1 MGRGEHLNKG
11 NVLDRFESSGHS
23 VFSLTLQN
31 LVQAA
36 FLIVGFC
43 FPELLVPCS
52 VSGLSRHLHEW
63 FQMRSDPERVG
74 LCQANSSPLS

>member
-1 MGRGEHLNKG
+1 ML
-11 NVLDRFESSGHS
+11 LDGKRRIFKQEKWLRLFESSGHS
-23 VFSLTLQN
+23 VFNLMLQN

-52 VSGLSRHLHEW
+52 VSGLPHHLHE
-63 FQMRSDPERVG
+63 
-74 LCQANSSPLS
+74 